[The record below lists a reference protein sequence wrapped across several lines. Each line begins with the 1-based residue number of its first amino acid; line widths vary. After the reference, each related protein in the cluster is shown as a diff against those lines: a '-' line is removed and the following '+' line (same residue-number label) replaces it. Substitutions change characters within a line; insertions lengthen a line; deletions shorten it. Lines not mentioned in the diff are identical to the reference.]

1 MKRVSFGIV
10 IFCFLLL
17 GQLPAQEKSMQ
28 ADFRYGKYFNVAAL
42 LDYQSSRD
50 FGVSPLV
57 YRGFHYGGMVELGF
71 EGPRWDISLDG
82 GLGVGESSIA
92 KVATFVSESTVF
104 YYNARFLRKI
114 WDKDEGKLDFR
125 AGLHLGGYS
134 AQRVTPAF
142 LNASLVWESINTLF
156 ASAKVNW
163 RHSHAQSAGKFLF
176 IRQREGLRHIKLSS
190 QLSLPILNSVWRPDY
205 AYIDDFSD
213 GDADV
218 FANNKLNFGGL
229 RLQWRSDAYYYLL
242 NGNALRLTYLWDAQR
257 SADAINRLELGHHQM
272 VLGIMIR
279 LN

>member
-1 MKRVSFGIV
+1 MKRVSYSIV
-10 IFCFLLL
+10 IFSFFFF
-17 GQLPAQEKSMQ
+17 GQLYAQEKSIR

-71 EGPRWDISLDG
+71 EGPRWDISIDG
-82 GLGVGESSIA
+82 GLGVGESSVA

-125 AGLHLGGYS
+125 AGLHVGGYA

-156 ASAKVNW
+156 ASGKLNW
-163 RHSHAQSAGKFLF
+163 RLSHRQSAGKFLF
-176 IRQREGLRHIKLSS
+176 IRKQEGLRQIKLST
-190 QLSLPILNSVWRPDY
+190 QLSLPLLNSVWRPDY

-213 GDADV
+213 GEADV

-229 RLQWRSDAYYYLL
+229 RLHWRSDAYYYLL
-242 NGNALRLTYLWDAQR
+242 NGNALRLTYIWDAQR
-257 SADAINRLELGHHQM
+257 SANAINRLELGHHQM